1 MESALMWRRDRDKHN
16 QSSIKKYKSQCI
28 GKLTWNLRFNFFQL
42 WTQEF
47 SSKIYQRVQ
56 DSKTSTF
63 GACYII
69 KPRPYRQ
76 NNGNKEPKRTECWQ
90 TLNQKFRY
98 HYFQTIINF
107 YLEPQIVFMAS
118 NDWSRAL
125 KKIRAKKIAGLCA
138 RPFETWHKAPL
149 FFHNHDSNSIHVL
162 TSTLE
167 FKVQWK
173 KHPCT
178 WIESALMWRRD
189 RDKHNQ
195 SSIKKYKS
203 QGIGKLTWN
212 LRFNFFQLWTQ
223 EFSSKIYQRVQDSK
237 TSTFGACYIIK
248 PRPYR
253 QNNGNK
259 EPKRT
264 ECWQT
269 LNQKFRYHYFQTII
283 SFHLKPPIVFT
294 ASNDWSWVQKKI
306 QAKKNSGALCRA
318 IWDLTQSPAIFSQS
332 RLKFNTCVDIN
343 FGVQS
348 AMKKT
353 HAPEWSRRWCGEG
366 TGTNIISLRL
376 KSTNHSALENWQ
388 WNLRFNFFQLW
399 TQEFSS
405 KIYQRVQ
412 DSKAS
417 TFGACY
423 IIKPRPYRQNN
434 GNKEPKRTEC
444 WQTLNQKFRYHYFQ
458 TIINFYLEPQIVFMA
473 SNDWSRALKKKFG
486 LKK

>member
-1 MESALMWRRDRDKHN
+1 MLTNIESEISVSLFSNNHNFLFGTTNSFYGFKRLVPSTEKNSGQKIAGLCARPFETWHKAPLFFHNHDSNSIHVLTSTLEFKGQWKKHPCTWIESALMWRRDRDKHN

-69 KPRPYRQ
+69 KSRPYRQ

-98 HYFQTIINF
+98 HYFQTIIIF

-138 RPFETWHKAPL
+138 RPFETWHKGPL

-167 FKVQWK
+167 FNVQWK

-195 SSIKKYKS
+195 S
-203 QGIGKLTWN
+203 
-212 LRFNFFQLWTQ
+212 FFTITIQIQYMCWHQLW
-223 EFSSKIYQRVQDSK
+223 SSR
-237 TSTFGACYIIK
+237 
-248 PRPYR
+248 
-253 QNNGNK
+253 GN
-259 EPKRT
+259 E
-264 ECWQT
+264 
-269 LNQKFRYHYFQTII
+269 
-283 SFHLKPPIVFT
+283 
-294 ASNDWSWVQKKI
+294 
-306 QAKKNSGALCRA
+306 KN
-318 IWDLTQSPAIFSQS
+318 
-332 RLKFNTCVDIN
+332 
-343 FGVQS
+343 
-348 AMKKT
+348 T
-353 HAPEWSRRWCGEG
+353 HAPE
-366 TGTNIISLRL
+366 
-376 KSTNHSALENWQ
+376 
-388 WNLRFNFFQLW
+388 
-399 TQEFSS
+399 
-405 KIYQRVQ
+405 
-412 DSKAS
+412 
-417 TFGACY
+417 
-423 IIKPRPYRQNN
+423 
-434 GNKEPKRTEC
+434 
-444 WQTLNQKFRYHYFQ
+444 
-458 TIINFYLEPQIVFMA
+458 
-473 SNDWSRALKKKFG
+473 
-486 LKK
+486 

>member
-1 MESALMWRRDRDKHN
+1 
-16 QSSIKKYKSQCI
+16 
-28 GKLTWNLRFNFFQL
+28 
-42 WTQEF
+42 
-47 SSKIYQRVQ
+47 
-56 DSKTSTF
+56 
-63 GACYII
+63 
-69 KPRPYRQ
+69 
-76 NNGNKEPKRTECWQ
+76 
-90 TLNQKFRY
+90 
-98 HYFQTIINF
+98 
-107 YLEPQIVFMAS
+107 MAS

-294 ASNDWSWVQKKI
+294 ASNDWSWVQKKN